1 MHQGLVAGDA
11 ADEEPAVGAIGQS
24 RQVQPFQLGKIGA
37 DDLGLDGLAVP
48 GLAQGQA
55 GEIVGV
61 DGAVVAKAV
70 AQLGRVD
77 RDLVHGQQRGK
88 GDQAGVIGGGDVG
101 RVGFGRVWLGRGGG
115 VGGVQRHWGNSAAGL
130 GRLALSVR

>member
-61 DGAVVAKAV
+61 
-70 AQLGRVD
+70 
-77 RDLVHGQQRGK
+77 LVESATSTTLRGT
-88 GDQAGVIGGGDVG
+88 QESPV
-101 RVGFGRVWLGRGGG
+101 
-115 VGGVQRHWGNSAAGL
+115 AAGSIT
-130 GRLALSVR
+130 RS